1 MLLNSS
7 RGILFVLSGPSGAG
21 KGTLRECLFQKVSN
35 IVFSISCTTRP
46 PRNGEKNSV
55 DYRFIDKNEFMN
67 LVDSGEFLEWA
78 EVHGYY
84 YGTLSDDVDRELE
97 AGQNVV
103 LEIDVQGARQIKRKR
118 PDSVTIFVKPPSF
131 EELEND

>member
-21 KGTLRECLFQKVSN
+21 KGTLREILFKKVSN

-46 PRNGEKNSV
+46 PRNGELNGV
-55 DYRFIDKNEFMN
+55 DYRFIDKHEFMK
-67 LVDSGEFLEWA
+67 LVDSGQFLEWA

-84 YGTLSDDVDRELE
+84 YGTLSVDVDRELE
-97 AGQNVV
+97 GGRSVV
-103 LEIDVQGARQIKRKR
+103 LE
-118 PDSVTIFVKPPSF
+118 
-131 EELEND
+131 